1 MSGSQARSLRSRLR
15 FHSIDCWFLRFRWL
29 NRLRYRVVLLRL
41 SGGYLRTLIVRLRL
55 GSTRLSRLRLVL
67 VRPSD
72 LLLRQQSLLDRLLL
86 HPLSLYGRRAISR
99 LVLRRTDCHLWLRVP
114 WSCLLILGLR
124 LVRLLMLELRLLTRR
139 RILCGLLILAAAWS
153 LRSSELLSRLTPR
166 LLRSGLVVHWNLRDR
181 VHP

>member
-1 MSGSQARSLRSRLR
+1 M
-15 FHSIDCWFLRFRWL
+15 
-29 NRLRYRVVLLRL
+29 
-41 SGGYLRTLIVRLRL
+41 
-55 GSTRLSRLRLVL
+55 SRLRLVL

-86 HPLSLYGRRAISR
+86 HPLSLYGRWAISR

-114 WSCLLILGLR
+114 WSCLFILGLR

-166 LLRSGLVVHWNLRDR
+166 L
-181 VHP
+181 

>member
-15 FHSIDCWFLRFRWL
+15 LHSIDCWFLRFRRL

-41 SGGYLRTLIVRLRL
+41 NRRYLRTLIVRLRL
-55 GSTRLSRLRLVL
+55 GGSRLSRLRLVL
-67 VRPSD
+67 VRSSD
-72 LLLRQQSLLDRLLL
+72 LLLRQQSLLNRLLL
-86 HPLSLYGRRAISR
+86 HQLWLYGRWAISR
-99 LVLRRTDCHLWLRVP
+99 LVLRRTDCHLWLRVS

-124 LVRLLMLELRLLTRR
+124 MVSLLRYRLRVLTRR
-139 RILCGLLILAAAWS
+139 RILSGLLILAAAWS

-166 LLRSGLVVHWNLRDR
+166 LLRSGLIVHWDLRDK